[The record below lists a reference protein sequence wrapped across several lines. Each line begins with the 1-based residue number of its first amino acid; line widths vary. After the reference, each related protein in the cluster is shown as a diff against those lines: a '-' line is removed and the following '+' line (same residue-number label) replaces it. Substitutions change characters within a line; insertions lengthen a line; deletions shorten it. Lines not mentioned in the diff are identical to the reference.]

1 MVIFCPE
8 TIQGEDI
15 TVSVTPGGKPESG
28 GLEEAPRPGPYC
40 NVWAR
45 GSEHSLVLARKTSLE
60 LWLFSHVLQM
70 DSAHQN
76 GKLKSFTEFAF
87 NVKNKRKKAS

>member
-28 GLEEAPRPGPYC
+28 GLEEAPRPGPC
-40 NVWAR
+40 CMSGQEAQNI
-45 GSEHSLVLARKTSLE
+45 SLVLARKASLE
-60 LWLFSHVLQM
+60 L
-70 DSAHQN
+70 
-76 GKLKSFTEFAF
+76 
-87 NVKNKRKKAS
+87 